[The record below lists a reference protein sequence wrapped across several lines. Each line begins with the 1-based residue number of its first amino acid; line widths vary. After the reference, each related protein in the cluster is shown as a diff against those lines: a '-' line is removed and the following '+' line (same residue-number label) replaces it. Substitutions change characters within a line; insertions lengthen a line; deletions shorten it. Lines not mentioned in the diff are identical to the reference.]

1 MALEFGVPL
10 VSARGGSLLATGF
23 QIALNGFFNVPSCS
37 GSGASFKLSGS
48 LLVRIT
54 VSFWGGG
61 VNSAKQ
67 SALPWLSP
75 EELAQVKTVSCIE
88 QALVMWPRV
97 LSQYPLGK

>member
-54 VSFWGGG
+54 VSFWRGGG
-61 VNSAKQ
+61 GCKLCKAVCPPLAK
-67 SALPWLSP
+67 
-75 EELAQVKTVSCIE
+75 
-88 QALVMWPRV
+88 PRRV
-97 LSQYPLGK
+97 GSSQDRVVH

>member
-1 MALEFGVPL
+1 MALEFGHWFQLGVGL
-10 VSARGGSLLATGF
+10 RLITGF

-54 VSFWGGG
+54 VSFWGG